1 MRTTG
6 GDFFFVQVQDLCAVT
21 SNFYCER
28 LPNSSNIFQEY
39 PLIFNLMTDN
49 GNGTYDTT
57 YQIKRDG
64 QVSVDVML
72 VENGGLYGEYFNNAF
87 MDGVPAMARIDPQVN
102 FDWGTGLI
110 TN

>member
-1 MRTTG
+1 
-6 GDFFFVQVQDLCAVT
+6 
-21 SNFYCER
+21 
-28 LPNSSNIFQEY
+28 
-39 PLIFNLMTDN
+39 
-49 GNGTYDTT
+49 
-57 YQIKRDG
+57 
-64 QVSVDVML
+64 ML

>member
-1 MRTTG
+1 MSGPGISLFVASVDTTVHVVAYDTSGAMRTTG

-64 QVSVDVML
+64 
-72 VENGGLYGEYFNNAF
+72 
-87 MDGVPAMARIDPQVN
+87 
-102 FDWGTGLI
+102 
-110 TN
+110 